1 MKNPETKWLAKT
13 LMLVSIMLF
22 ILVLIGVYLI
32 EPIADAW
39 TWIDP
44 LAPFIVL
51 TGFFIFLVSVTLFTY
66 GIYLLVK
73 RE

>member
-1 MKNPETKWLAKT
+1 MENNSRWLAKT
-13 LMLVSIMLF
+13 FIVVSIMLF
-22 ILVLIGVYLI
+22 VLVLIGVYLI
-32 EPIADAW
+32 EPIGSAW
-39 TWIDP
+39 PWIEN

-73 RE
+73 RG